1 MARRRRYGQEDPLR
15 KLVRGI
21 LGLLLGALAAW
32 LAARFTDWILGPA
45 EEERAA

>member
-1 MARRRRYGQEDPLR
+1 MARKRRYGQGDPLR

-32 LAARFTDWILGPA
+32 LAARITDWILGP
-45 EEERAA
+45 EEENA